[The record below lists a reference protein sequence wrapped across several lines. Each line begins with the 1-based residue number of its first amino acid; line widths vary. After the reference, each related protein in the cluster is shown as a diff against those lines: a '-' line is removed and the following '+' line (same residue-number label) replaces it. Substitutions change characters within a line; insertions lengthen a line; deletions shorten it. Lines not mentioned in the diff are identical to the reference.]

1 MNILHIN
8 LADQARGAAQAAL
21 RLQAAQ
27 RELGHSSR
35 MLVGHKFTGHPE
47 VAMLPPR
54 DTPWQKGL
62 FRFVNRFEE
71 LTGLQYLWQPWKR
84 QFLRHA
90 YTREADVIN
99 LHNIHNGFFSHTIL
113 PQLGRQAPLVW
124 TLHDLWSITGHCGS
138 PFIHDCERWRTGCG
152 RCPALDANP
161 GIAIDT
167 TALLWRIKHRVY
179 RRCRF
184 TIVAPSEWLAQTAR
198 ESPLLGRFEA
208 HCIPHGLDTALF
220 RPTPRQ
226 AARQALGIPPEARVV
241 LFAAFDLFQ
250 TRKGGVYLFDALQRL
265 VDEGLKDLL
274 LVTLGSERA
283 NLGGR
288 YRIPLQN
295 LGLIRDER
303 ILAQCYSAADV
314 YAGPSLAET
323 FGLVYIESM
332 ACGTPVVAFDCTAV
346 PEVVR
351 HLETG
356 YLARNRDAADLTRGL
371 RLLLQDAALREK
383 WGRQG
388 RERVEREY
396 TLSLQARRYLDL
408 YQRAIDRRGAGE
420 TESPRR
426 R

>member
-21 RLQAAQ
+21 RLQGAQ
-27 RELGHSSR
+27 IALGHSSQ
-35 MLVGHKFTGHPE
+35 MLVGHKFTEHAGI
-47 VAMLPPR
+47 AMLPPR
-54 DTPWQKGL
+54 NNLWQKGL

-71 LTGLQYLWQPWKR
+71 LTGLQYLWQPWKK
-84 QFLRHA
+84 QFLRHPF
-90 YTREADVIN
+90 TRRADVIN

-113 PQLGRQAPLVW
+113 PELGRQAPLVW

-152 RCPALDANP
+152 RCPALSANP

-167 TALLWRIKHRVY
+167 TAMLWRIKSKLY
-179 RRCRF
+179 ERCHF
-184 TIVAPSEWLAQTAR
+184 TIVAPSEWLARAAR

-220 RPTPRQ
+220 RPTPKE
-226 AARQALGIPPEARVV
+226 AARLALGIPPEAKVV

-265 VDEGLKDLL
+265 VDEGFKDLL
-274 LVTLGSERA
+274 LVTVGNERGGLGD
-283 NLGGR
+283 R
-288 YRIPLQN
+288 YRIPMQQ

-303 ILAQCYSAADV
+303 TLAQCYSAADL

-356 YLARNRDAADLTRGL
+356 YLARNRDVDDLTHGI
-371 RLLLQDAALREK
+371 RLLLEDAALRERL
-383 WGRQG
+383 GRQG

-396 TLSLQARRYLDL
+396 TLGVQARRYIDL
-408 YQRAIDRRGAGE
+408 YQRAIDERRAGGAG
-420 TESPRR
+420 SPQLR
-426 R
+426 